1 MANFKEE
8 LEQKLNDRHLSEGTI
23 KLYIRNLEKLNDG
36 QLISFKFL
44 NNVDKIIEK
53 ISKYKDNTK
62 KSVLISIVSL
72 LGCCPDDKKLVKLRK
87 KYYDLMINKSNEIKE
102 NETDEPTDEQKAN
115 WISWEDVKSKF
126 QELKSEV
133 DKFKDNKR
141 LNDNE
146 SDTLLMYFLLSLY
159 IYNPPRRNKDYQ
171 FMNVVKKYNDTM
183 DDDINYL
190 SYDDDKFIFNNYKTS
205 KKYGRQIIDIKPEQ
219 KECINLYL
227 KFHPK
232 ILGKISKNT
241 NTPLLVIDGHPLV
254 QVNSMTKILNKIFGK
269 RISSSALRHIFLSD
283 KYKEIT
289 KDMKIDAEMMAH
301 SVGQQKDYIKNT

>member
-44 NNVDKIIEK
+44 NNIDKIIEK

-141 LNDNE
+141 LSDNE
-146 SDTLLMYFLLSLY
+146 SDILLMYFLLSLY

-205 KKYGRQIIDIKPEQ
+205 KKYGKQTIDIKPEQ

>member
-36 QLISFKFL
+36 QLLSFKFL
-44 NNVDKIIEK
+44 NNIDKIIEK

-146 SDTLLMYFLLSLY
+146 SDILLMYFLLSLY

-171 FMNVVKKYNDTM
+171 FMNVVKKYNDIM

>member
-8 LEQKLNDRHLSEGTI
+8 LVQKLNDRHLSEGTI

-36 QLISFKFL
+36 QLLSFKFL
-44 NNVDKIIEK
+44 NNVDKIIDK

-87 KYYDLMINKSNEIKE
+87 TYYSLMIDKSNEIKD

-126 QELKSEV
+126 DELKKMV
-133 DKFKDNKR
+133 DEFKDNKR
-141 LNDNE
+141 LNENQ

-171 FMNVVKKYNDTM
+171 FMNVVKKYNDIL
-183 DDDINYL
+183 DDDVNYL

-205 KKYGRQIIDIKPEQ
+205 KKYGKQIIDIKPEQ

-232 ILGKISKNT
+232 ILGKITKNT

-254 QVNSMTKILNKIFGK
+254 QVNSITKILNKIFGK

-283 KYKEIT
+283 KYKDIT
-289 KDMKIDAEMMAH
+289 KDMKADAEMMAH

>member
-8 LEQKLNDRHLSEGTI
+8 LVQKLNDRHLSEGTI
-23 KLYIRNLEKLNDG
+23 NLYIRNLEKLNDG
-36 QLISFKFL
+36 QLLSFKFL

-87 KYYDLMINKSNEIKE
+87 TYYQLMIEKSNEIKD

-115 WISWEDVKSKF
+115 WISWEDVKNKF
-126 QELKSEV
+126 DELKKMV
-133 DKFKDNKR
+133 DEFKDNKK
-141 LNDNE
+141 LNENQ

-171 FMNVVKKYNDTM
+171 FMNVVKKYNDSM
-183 DDDINYL
+183 DDDVNYL

-205 KKYGRQIIDIKPEQ
+205 KKYGRQTIDIKPEQ

-232 ILGKISKNT
+232 ILGKITKNT

-254 QVNSMTKILNKIFGK
+254 QVNSITKILNKIFGK

-283 KYKEIT
+283 KYKDIT
-289 KDMKIDAEMMAH
+289 KDMKADAEMMAH

>member
-36 QLISFKFL
+36 QLLSFKFL

>member
-36 QLISFKFL
+36 QLLSFKFL
-44 NNVDKIIEK
+44 NNIDKIIEK

-141 LNDNE
+141 LSDNE
-146 SDTLLMYFLLSLY
+146 SDILLMYFLLSLY

-205 KKYGRQIIDIKPEQ
+205 KKYGKQTIDIKPEQ

>member
-8 LEQKLNDRHLSEGTI
+8 LVQKLNDRHLSEGTI
-23 KLYIRNLEKLNDG
+23 NLYIRNLEKLNDG
-36 QLISFKFL
+36 QLLSFKFL

-87 KYYDLMINKSNEIKE
+87 TYYQLMIEKSNEIKD

-126 QELKSEV
+126 DELKKMV
-133 DKFKDNKR
+133 DEFKDNKK
-141 LNDNE
+141 LNENQ

-171 FMNVVKKYNDTM
+171 FMNVVKKYNDIM
-183 DDDINYL
+183 DDDVNYL

-205 KKYGRQIIDIKPEQ
+205 KKYGKQIIDIKPEQ

-232 ILGKISKNT
+232 ILGKITKNT

-254 QVNSMTKILNKIFGK
+254 QVNSITKILNKIFGK

-283 KYKEIT
+283 KYKDIT
-289 KDMKIDAEMMAH
+289 KDMKADAEMMAH

>member
-36 QLISFKFL
+36 QLLSFKFL

-62 KSVLISIVSL
+62 KSFLISIVSL
-72 LGCCPDDKKLVKLRK
+72 LGFCPDDKKLVKLRK

-146 SDTLLMYFLLSLY
+146 SDILLMYFLLSLY

-171 FMNVVKKYNDTM
+171 FMNVVKKYNDIM

>member
-8 LEQKLNDRHLSEGTI
+8 LVQKLNDRHLSEGTI
-23 KLYIRNLEKLNDG
+23 NLYIRNLEKLNDG
-36 QLISFKFL
+36 QLLSFKFL

-87 KYYDLMINKSNEIKE
+87 KYYQLMIDKSNEIKD

-115 WISWEDVKSKF
+115 WISWEDVKNKF
-126 QELKSEV
+126 DELKKMV
-133 DKFKDNKR
+133 DEFKDNKR
-141 LNDNE
+141 LNENQ

-183 DDDINYL
+183 DDDVNYL

-205 KKYGRQIIDIKPEQ
+205 KKYGKQTIDIKPEQ

-232 ILGKISKNT
+232 ILGKITKNT

-254 QVNSMTKILNKIFGK
+254 QVNSITKILNKIFGK

-283 KYKEIT
+283 KYKDIT
-289 KDMKIDAEMMAH
+289 KDMKADAEMMAH

>member
-8 LEQKLNDRHLSEGTI
+8 LVQKLNDRHLSEGTI
-23 KLYIRNLEKLNDG
+23 NLYIRNLEKLNDG
-36 QLISFKFL
+36 QLLSFKFL

-87 KYYDLMINKSNEIKE
+87 KYYQLMIEKSNEIKD

-126 QELKSEV
+126 DELKKMV
-133 DKFKDNKR
+133 DEFKDNKK
-141 LNDNE
+141 LNENQ

-171 FMNVVKKYNDTM
+171 FMNVVKKYNDIL
-183 DDDINYL
+183 DDDVNYL

-205 KKYGRQIIDIKPEQ
+205 KKYGKQIIDIKPEQ

-254 QVNSMTKILNKIFGK
+254 QVNSITKILNKIFGK

-283 KYKEIT
+283 KYKDIT
-289 KDMKIDAEMMAH
+289 KDMKADAEMMAH

>member
-141 LNDNE
+141 LSDNE
-146 SDTLLMYFLLSLY
+146 SDILLMYFLLSLY

-205 KKYGRQIIDIKPEQ
+205 KKYGKQTIDIKPEQ

>member
-8 LEQKLNDRHLSEGTI
+8 LVQKLNDRHLSEGTI
-23 KLYIRNLEKLNDG
+23 NLYIRNLEKLNDG
-36 QLISFKFL
+36 QLLSFKFL
-44 NNVDKIIEK
+44 NNIDKIIEK

-62 KSVLISIVSL
+62 KSVLISIVSI

-87 KYYDLMINKSNEIKE
+87 RYYQLMIEKSNEIKD

-126 QELKSEV
+126 EELKSEV
-133 DKFKDNKR
+133 DKFKDNKK
-141 LNDNE
+141 LSENQ

-171 FMNVVKKYNDTM
+171 FMNVVKKYNDSM
-183 DDDINYL
+183 DDDVNYL

-205 KKYGRQIIDIKPEQ
+205 KKYGKQIMDIKPEQ

-232 ILGKISKNT
+232 ILGKITKNT

-254 QVNSMTKILNKIFGK
+254 QVNSITKILNKIFGK

-283 KYKEIT
+283 KYKDVT
-289 KDMKIDAEMMAH
+289 KDMKADAEMMAH